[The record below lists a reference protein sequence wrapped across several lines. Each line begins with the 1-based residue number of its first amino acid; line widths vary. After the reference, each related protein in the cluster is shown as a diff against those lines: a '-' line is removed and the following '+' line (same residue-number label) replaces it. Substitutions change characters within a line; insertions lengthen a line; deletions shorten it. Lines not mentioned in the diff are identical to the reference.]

1 MKIILFPCLLII
13 LCSLSNTYGQA
24 NPNLSNTTDE
34 ETFKV
39 VEEIP
44 RFPGCEDIEDLETKN
59 KCAQKKMLTYI
70 YKNLKYPKEARKYG
84 IEGVVVVQ
92 FVLDIDGSILDV
104 RPIPDQSSRDLGS
117 GLTEAAIEAV
127 QSMNNMKK
135 KWIPGKQNGRPVRV
149 LYTLPIKFKL

>member
-1 MKIILFPCLLII
+1 
-13 LCSLSNTYGQA
+13 
-24 NPNLSNTTDE
+24 
-34 ETFKV
+34 
-39 VEEIP
+39 
-44 RFPGCEDIEDLETKN
+44 
-59 KCAQKKMLTYI
+59 
-70 YKNLKYPKEARKYG
+70 YG

-104 RPIPDQSSRDLGS
+104 RPIPDQSSRDLAS

-135 KWIPGKQNGRPVRV
+135 KWIPGKQNSRPVRV